1 MLPKEK
7 LSKFHLKLLY
17 NNAEIKIG
25 KAFILS
31 KLNGLSTKLNVDSN
45 FKSMK

>member
-1 MLPKEK
+1 MLLKEK

-17 NNAEIKIG
+17 NAEIKIG